1 MKKLNITKEQFNR
14 SRYFKNKYGKL
25 EYVSESGKVFKTDKG
40 KVLMFKEGFKD
51 KIKGFGRTVGN
62 FMGMFT
68 KGTNV
73 YVWHSDTGDW
83 YDALDN
89 NEPVWCGK
97 IVERKASSGEYV
109 IEVSKLKSNDAKHRK
124 LKTGDSVDIY
134 DVAGA
139 YQSGTVSKI
148 DGNMLYVARSVPSD
162 NDAEEIDNGDN
173 ELFDTT
179 ESTKKFGKKFV
190 KE

>member
-1 MKKLNITKEQFNR
+1 MKKLNITKEQFEK
-14 SRYFKNKYGKL
+14 SRYFKDKYGKL

-73 YVWHSDTGDW
+73 YVWHSGTGDW

-97 IVERKASSGEYV
+97 IVERNASSGEYG
-109 IEVSKLKSNDAKHRK
+109 IEISEVKSKDANQK
-124 LKTGDSVDIY
+124 LETGDSVDIY

-148 DGNMLYVARSVPSD
+148 DGNMLYVAWSVPSD
-162 NDAEEIDNGDN
+162 NKDKD
-173 ELFDTT
+173 LMF
-179 ESTKKFGKKFV
+179 